1 MTLMS
6 CEIRNRGKLD
16 SDASGS
22 DSFVDEYIARM
33 DTAAA
38 THMELRRALPE
49 LQRWQPHPV
58 EVGFYVDKFSAEQHP
73 NSRFWNIEV
82 TYATRTEKSP
92 LDEPWKWSVS
102 SQSLS
107 AYTLVDHQDRMMLNT
122 AGFPFEPF
130 EKKERILIFRGRKN
144 LAKWPNWLLTYPEC
158 INSDAVRIQGQS
170 CAPKTLAMAGMNV
183 DEPQEQ
189 DDVEFYPLTVELHYR
204 ESTWLTVVPSKGF
217 QERLLLLSPLQQQV
231 NGGKKFLTRMILN
244 DSDEPVTEPQFLDA
258 AGQAIRDPKPE
269 DIVLLKFQIPVAK
282 AFSALQLR

>member
-1 MTLMS
+1 MTLLS
-6 CEIRNRGKLD
+6 CEIRSRGKLD

-33 DTAAA
+33 DSAAA
-38 THMELRRALPE
+38 THMELRRSLPE

-144 LAKWPNWLLTYPEC
+144 LPKWPSWLLTYPEC

-170 CAPKTLAMAGMNV
+170 CPPKTLAMAGMNV
-183 DEPQEQ
+183 EEPQTQ
-189 DDVEFYPLTVELHYR
+189 DEVEFFPLSVELHYR

-217 QERLLLLSPLQQQV
+217 QERIPITSPIAIQA
-231 NGGKKFLTRMILN
+231 NGGKKFRTAIIVN
-244 DSDEPVTEPQFLDA
+244 DLGEPVTEPQFLDA
-258 AGQAIRDPKPE
+258 DGQALTDPKPE
-269 DIVLLKFQIPVAK
+269 DIVLLKFQIPAAK
-282 AFSALQLR
+282 AFSTMQLR